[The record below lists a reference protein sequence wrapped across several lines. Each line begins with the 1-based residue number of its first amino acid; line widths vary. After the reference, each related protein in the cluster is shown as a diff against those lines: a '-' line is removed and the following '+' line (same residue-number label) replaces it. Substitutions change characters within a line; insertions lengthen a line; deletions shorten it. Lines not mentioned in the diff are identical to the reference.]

1 VLQEKKVYKLK
12 SMVNNLNENLISS
25 LIKKNSKVLDIG
37 CGNGD
42 LLYHLEKTKNING
55 QGIEISPKG
64 VQESLSK
71 GLSVIQGDADI
82 DLASFPDNIFDVVIL
97 SHTLQA
103 THKPKEVLIEML
115 RIGKK
120 CIISIPNFAY
130 WKYRMQILFL
140 GMMPVT
146 SLLSDP
152 WYSTENIHLCTIK
165 DFIKLCKTLNITVNE
180 AYRHTTYNIK
190 KINKPSS
197 YMNNLL
203 SIEGIF
209 VLSNNIN

>member
-1 VLQEKKVYKLK
+1 MLNQLNKK
-12 SMVNNLNENLISS
+12 LISS
-25 LIKKNSKVLDIG
+25 LIMHNAKVLDIG
-37 CGNGD
+37 CGNGE
-42 LLYHLEKTKNING
+42 LLYHLEKTKSING

-64 VQESLSK
+64 VKESVSK

-82 DLASFPDNIFDVVIL
+82 DLKNFPDNAFDVVIL

-120 CIISIPNFAY
+120 CIISIPNFGY
-130 WKYRMQILFL
+130 WKYRIQMLFF
-140 GMMPVT
+140 GIMPIT
-146 SLLSDP
+146 RTLSEP
-152 WYSTENIHLCTIK
+152 WYSTQNIHLCTIK
-165 DFIKLCKTLNITVNE
+165 DFINMCESLNISINE
-180 AYRHTTYNIK
+180 AFRNTTYSIK
-190 KINKPSS
+190 KINKPNS

>member
-1 VLQEKKVYKLK
+1 MTNK
-12 SMVNNLNENLISS
+12 LNEKLISS
-25 LIKKNSKVLDIG
+25 LITKNAKVLDIG

-42 LLYHLEKTKNING
+42 LLNHLEETKNIHG
-55 QGIEISPKG
+55 QGIEISSQG
-64 VQESLSK
+64 VQESVSK

-82 DLASFPDNIFDVVIL
+82 DLKSFPDNAFDVVIL

-115 RIGKK
+115 RIGKT
-120 CIISIPNFAY
+120 CIISIPNFGY
-130 WKYRMQILFL
+130 WKYRAQILFF
-140 GMMPVT
+140 GVMPAAKG
-146 SLLSDP
+146 LSEP

-165 DFIKLCKTLNITVNE
+165 DFIKLCELLNISINKAFRNTN
-180 AYRHTTYNIK
+180 YSIK
-190 KINKPSS
+190 KINKPDS

-209 VLSNNIN
+209 VLSN

>member
-1 VLQEKKVYKLK
+1 MKKKI
-12 SMVNNLNENLISS
+12 NEELISS
-25 LIKKNSKVLDIG
+25 LVTKNAKVLDIG

-42 LLYHLEKTKNING
+42 LLYHLEVTKGING
-55 QGIEISPKG
+55 QGIEISSKG
-64 VQESLSK
+64 VQESVSK

-82 DLASFPDNIFDVVIL
+82 DLKSFPDNAFDVVIL

-115 RIGKK
+115 RIGKT
-120 CIISIPNFAY
+120 CIISIPNFGY
-130 WKYRMQILFL
+130 WKYRAQILFF
-140 GMMPVT
+140 GVMPAAKG
-146 SLLSDP
+146 LSEP

-165 DFIKLCKTLNITVNE
+165 DFIKLCELLNISINK
-180 AYRHTTYNIK
+180 AFRSSNYSIK
-190 KINKPSS
+190 KINKPDS

-209 VLSNNIN
+209 VLSN

>member
-1 VLQEKKVYKLK
+1 MTNK
-12 SMVNNLNENLISS
+12 LNEKLISS
-25 LIKKNSKVLDIG
+25 LITKNAKVLDIG

-42 LLYHLEKTKNING
+42 LLYHLEETKNIHG
-55 QGIEISPKG
+55 QGIEISSKG
-64 VQESLSK
+64 VQESVSK

-82 DLASFPDNIFDVVIL
+82 DLKSFPDNAFDVVIL

-115 RIGKK
+115 RIGKT
-120 CIISIPNFAY
+120 CIISIPNFGY
-130 WKYRMQILFL
+130 WKYRAQILFF
-140 GMMPVT
+140 GVMPAAKG
-146 SLLSDP
+146 LSEP

-165 DFIKLCKTLNITVNE
+165 DFIKLCELLNISINKAFRNTN
-180 AYRHTTYNIK
+180 YSIK
-190 KINKPSS
+190 KINKPDS

-209 VLSNNIN
+209 VLSN

>member
-1 VLQEKKVYKLK
+1 
-12 SMVNNLNENLISS
+12 MVNNLNEKLISS
-25 LIKKNSKVLDIG
+25 LITNNAKILDIG

-42 LLYHLEKTKNING
+42 LLYHLEKTKNTNG
-55 QGIEISPKG
+55 QGIEISQKG
-64 VQESLSK
+64 VQESVSK

-82 DLASFPDNIFDVVIL
+82 DLTSFPDNTFDVVIL
-97 SHTLQA
+97 SRTLQA

-120 CIISIPNFAY
+120 CIISIPNFGY
-130 WKYRMQILFL
+130 WKYRLQILFL
-140 GMMPVT
+140 GIMPVT
-146 SLLSDP
+146 ETLSEP

-165 DFIKLCKTLNITVNE
+165 DFIKLCELLNISINE
-180 AYRHTTYNIK
+180 SFRNTNYSIK
-190 KINKPSS
+190 KINKPNS

>member
-1 VLQEKKVYKLK
+1 MLNQLNKK
-12 SMVNNLNENLISS
+12 LISS
-25 LIKKNSKVLDIG
+25 LIMNNAKVLDIG
-37 CGNGD
+37 CGNGE
-42 LLYHLEKTKNING
+42 LLYHLEKTKSING

-64 VQESLSK
+64 VKESVSK

-82 DLASFPDNIFDVVIL
+82 DLVNFPDNTFDVVIL

-120 CIISIPNFAY
+120 CIISIPNFGY
-130 WKYRMQILFL
+130 WKYRMQMLFF
-140 GMMPVT
+140 GIMPIT
-146 SLLSDP
+146 RSLSEP
-152 WYSTENIHLCTIK
+152 WYSTQNIHLCTIK
-165 DFIKLCKTLNITVNE
+165 DFLNMCESLNISINE
-180 AYRHTTYNIK
+180 AFRNTAYSIK
-190 KINKPSS
+190 KINKPNS

>member
-1 VLQEKKVYKLK
+1 MQQEKKVYNLMLK
-12 SMVNNLNENLISS
+12 NLNQNLISS
-25 LIKKNSKVLDIG
+25 LISNKSKVLDIG

-42 LLYHLEKTKNING
+42 LLYYLEQTKKVNG

-64 VQESLSK
+64 VQESISK

-82 DLASFPDNIFDVVIL
+82 DLKNFPDATFDVVIL

-120 CIISIPNFAY
+120 CIISIPNFGY
-130 WKYRMQILFL
+130 WKYRMQMLFF
-140 GMMPVT
+140 GIMPVT
-146 SLLSDP
+146 KTLSDP
-152 WYSTENIHLCTIK
+152 WYSTENIHLCTIR
-165 DFIKLCKTLNITVNE
+165 DFIKLCEILNISINE
-180 AYRHTTYNIK
+180 AFRNTTYNIK
-190 KINKPSS
+190 KINKPNS

-209 VLSNNIN
+209 VLSHNIN

>member
-1 VLQEKKVYKLK
+1 MKKK
-12 SMVNNLNENLISS
+12 LNEELISS
-25 LIKKNSKVLDIG
+25 LVTKNAKVLDIG

-42 LLYHLEKTKNING
+42 LLYHLEMTKGING
-55 QGIEISPKG
+55 QGIEISSKG
-64 VQESLSK
+64 VQESVSK

-82 DLASFPDNIFDVVIL
+82 DLQSFPDNAFDVVIL

-115 RIGKK
+115 RIGKT
-120 CIISIPNFAY
+120 CIISIPNFGY
-130 WKYRMQILFL
+130 WKYRAQILFF
-140 GMMPVT
+140 GVMPAAKG
-146 SLLSDP
+146 LSEP

-165 DFIKLCKTLNITVNE
+165 DFIKLCELLNISINKAFRNTN
-180 AYRHTTYNIK
+180 YSIK
-190 KINKPSS
+190 KINKPDS

-209 VLSNNIN
+209 VLSN